1 MSRRRRRRDGEAFG
15 LSFLDAISCGFG
27 AIVLLLV
34 ITKTAEPTIQKERGQ
49 GLEALAA
56 ELSERLPALAA
67 QASSLESEL
76 AEAQSSL
83 ASAEQR
89 VAALAPQAAQAEQQ
103 RAEQALDSRA
113 SAAIEQR
120 LAEARQSLTEEMQ
133 RLYAQGLRS
142 TDNAVAG
149 IPVDSE
155 YIIFIIDTSGSMQ
168 SFAWPAVLAKLRE
181 TLAVYPRVKGLQ
193 VMNDMGDY
201 MFSQYAGQWI
211 PDTPGR
217 RKVIVDTLAGWQP
230 FSNSSPVE
238 GITRAIRAFSAS
250 DKRISIYVFGDEFSG
265 NSMQSV
271 LDTVARL
278 NPRDAQGRPRVRIH
292 AVGFPT
298 QFDRQGRAGST
309 GIRFATLM
317 RRLTEENGGTFV
329 GLRDTR

>member
-1 MSRRRRRRDGEAFG
+1 MSRRRRRREGEAFG

-34 ITKTAEPTIQKERGQ
+34 ITKTAEPTIQRERGQ

-56 ELSERLPALAA
+56 ELSQRLPDLASRA
-67 QASSLESEL
+67 QALEAELSEAKTSL
-76 AEAQSSL
+76 AETQD
-83 ASAEQR
+83 R
-89 VAALAPQAAQAEQQ
+89 VAALAPQAARAEQE
-103 RAEQALDSRA
+103 RASQALDSRA
-113 SAAIEQR
+113 SAAIEQQ

-133 RLYAQGLRS
+133 RLYSQGIRAPDS
-142 TDNAVAG
+142 RVAG

-181 TLAVYPRVKGLQ
+181 TLAVYPQVKGLQ

-217 RKVIVDTLAGWQP
+217 RRVIMDTLAGWQP

-238 GITRAIRAFSAS
+238 GITRAIRAFAAP

-298 QFDRQGRAGST
+298 QFDRQGRAGAT

-317 RRLTEENGGTFV
+317 RKLTEENGGTFV

>member
-34 ITKTAEPTIQKERGQ
+34 ITKTAEPTIQQERGQ

-113 SAAIEQR
+113 SATIEQR

-217 RKVIVDTLAGWQP
+217 RKIIVDTLAGWQP

>member
-34 ITKTAEPTIQKERGQ
+34 ITKTAEPTIQQERGQ

-56 ELSERLPALAA
+56 ELSERLPSLAA

-238 GITRAIRAFSAS
+238 GITRAIRAFAAE

-278 NPRDAQGRPRVRIH
+278 NPRDARGRPRVRIH

-317 RRLTEENGGTFV
+317 RKLTEENGGTFV